1 MQFMRLKELKLSSW
15 ALNLIV
21 TIYLMFQ
28 DWPNAF
34 LDKNSTSAVLKTNST
49 HEEDLKKLYELEM
62 ELLIMSELK
71 SLKQQ
76 EIDLLLRKMNNRQGS
91 MDKNLFNE
99 PYRHLLN

>member
-1 MQFMRLKELKLSSW
+1 
-15 ALNLIV
+15 
-21 TIYLMFQ
+21 MFQ

-34 LDKNSTSAVLKTNST
+34 LDKNSTSAVLNTNST

-76 EIDLLLRKMNNRQGS
+76 EIDLLLRKMNNRQRS
-91 MDKNLFNE
+91 MDKKLFNE